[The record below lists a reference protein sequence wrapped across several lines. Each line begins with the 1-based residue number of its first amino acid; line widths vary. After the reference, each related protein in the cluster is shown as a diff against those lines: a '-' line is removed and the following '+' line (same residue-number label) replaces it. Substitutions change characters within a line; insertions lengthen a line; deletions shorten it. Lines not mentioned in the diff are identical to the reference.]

1 MIQRDSPTAR
11 KAAIRIL
18 ITIAAHKQWTIK
30 TTEIKSA
37 FLQGKEL
44 SRDVYLRPPIESGVS
59 KGIIWNL
66 RHCLYDLKDGARQ
79 FYLSV
84 KEELVKLGC
93 KQSKLDPV
101 VFVLQTHELNGI
113 ICCHVDDFLHAGNEA
128 LEKIVKHLRQRIL
141 AGRVEEKRFK
151 YLEFQINQEN
161 DKIILDHT
169 DYVPSLKIFT
179 MDPERAKQ
187 KQDILLLS
195 IKKQTLENSL
205 DN

>member
-1 MIQRDSPTAR
+1 MIQRDSPTPS

-18 ITIAAHKQWTIK
+18 LTIAAHKQWTIK
-30 TTEIKSA
+30 TTDIKSA

-59 KGIIWNL
+59 EDIIWKL
-66 RHCLYDLKDGARQ
+66 RHCLYGLKDGARQ

-93 KQSKLDPV
+93 KQSKLDPA

-128 LEKIVKHLRQRIL
+128 LETIMSHLRQRFL
-141 AGRVEEKRFK
+141 AGRVEEKNFK
-151 YLEFQINQEN
+151 YLGFQINQEN

-169 DYVPSLKIFT
+169 DYAHSLRNLT

-187 KQDILLLS
+187 KQDILS
-195 IKKQTLENSL
+195 IEEQT
-205 DN
+205 